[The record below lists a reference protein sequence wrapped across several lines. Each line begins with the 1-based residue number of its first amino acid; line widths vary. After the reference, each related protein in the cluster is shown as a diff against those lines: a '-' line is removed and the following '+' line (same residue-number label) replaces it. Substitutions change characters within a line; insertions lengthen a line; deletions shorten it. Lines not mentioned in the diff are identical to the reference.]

1 MYDTIVI
8 GSGPAGI
15 TAAIYLKRSN
25 KNVLVVSKPGGA
37 MAHDTLIDNYYGFP
51 GGVTGSQLLDLGI
64 KQAKDLGIEVIS
76 EEVIAIDKL
85 TDFSVITSKH
95 TFESKT
101 VILATG
107 KARQTLKIKGFNQ
120 FKGKGISFC
129 VTCDGFFFRQKKLA
143 LVGYNDYM
151 FHELKDMEYLTND
164 ITIFTNGHELTV
176 DVNYPV
182 VKDIITEIKGDEFG
196 VTHILTADTHY
207 DVQGIFVALGTPSAA
222 DFATRIG
229 AVVENGNLIVDQDY
243 QTNVEG
249 LFACGDAIGGVL
261 QITKASND
269 GMQTA
274 ISLKKYLKNKTA

>member
-1 MYDTIVI
+1 MFDTIVI
-8 GSGPAGI
+8 GGGPAGI

-25 KNVLVVSKPGGA
+25 KNVLVISKPGGA
-37 MAHDTLIDNYYGFP
+37 MSHDTLIDNYYGFP
-51 GGVTGSQLLDLGI
+51 GGVTGSQLLELGI
-64 KQAKDLGIEVIS
+64 NQAKELGIEVIS
-76 EEVIAIDKL
+76 DEVIAIDKL
-85 TDFSVITSKH
+85 SNFTVITSKH
-95 TFESKT
+95 SYEAKT

-107 KARQTLKIKGFNQ
+107 KTRQTLTIKGFNQ

-143 LVGYNDYM
+143 LIGYNDYM
-151 FHELKDMEYLTND
+151 LHELKDMEFLTED
-164 ITIFTNGHELTV
+164 ITIFTNGHDLTV

-182 VKDIITEIKGDEFG
+182 VKDIITEIKGDDFG
-196 VTHILTADTHY
+196 VTHIATEHNHY

-229 AVVENGNLIVDQDY
+229 AVVENGNLVVDEDF

-261 QITKASND
+261 QIHKATND
-269 GMQTA
+269 GMQAA
-274 ISLKKYLKNKTA
+274 IALKKHLKK